1 MEVILKGTYKT
12 LGNKGDIVSVKAGY
26 ARNYLIPQGL
36 AVVANDVY
44 KKVAL
49 ENARQAAGKA
59 LKLKADAEALLPLL
73 TAAKVIVAA
82 KVGEGGKIFG
92 SVTPLQIAKSLKEQG
107 IIVDYTKIA
116 IELPVKQIGSYQAV
130 LALHETVSYT
140 LTFDVVPV

>member
-1 MEVILKGTYKT
+1 MEVILKRAYKT
-12 LGNKGDIVSVKAGY
+12 LGNKGDTVSVKAGY

-36 AVVANDVY
+36 AVVANEVH

-49 ENARQAAGKA
+49 ENARQATNKM
-59 LKLKADAEALLPLL
+59 LKLKADAEALLPRL
-73 TAAKVIVAA
+73 TAAKVVVAA

-107 IIVDYTKIA
+107 IGLDYTKIT
-116 IELPVKQIGSYQAV
+116 IEMPIKQVGTYEAV

-140 LTFDVVPV
+140 LRFDVVPA